1 MGREMLPRTKSSQ
14 EAWQSDA
21 LNSLGECMRR
31 VIATLMLLVAACD
44 LAFASES
51 SFGGVQ
57 LLDGYSAK
65 RGSAVDAVVWTIQ
78 GKSGLIIHFE
88 SGPSEGR
95 VVDLKD
101 KEKYAW
107 YREQTMNGRTVPLA
121 LVKPGLKTDPD
132 LDAERNLPPGN
143 ILLVTFPLGG
153 HRDHAA
159 NFVGK
164 IANQDEMMDMLLMV
178 LTFDP
183 SKDNF

>member
-1 MGREMLPRTKSSQ
+1 MR
-14 EAWQSDA
+14 
-21 LNSLGECMRR
+21 SL
-31 VIATLMLLVAACD
+31 IATLLLSSALCT
-44 LAFASES
+44 LAFGSER
-51 SFGGVQ
+51 SFGGIQ

-65 RGSAVDAVVWTIQ
+65 RGSALDAVAWTIQ
-78 GKSGLIIHFE
+78 GKSGLTIHFE

-107 YREQTMNGRTVPLA
+107 YREQTVNGHKVLLA

-132 LDAERNLPPGN
+132 LDAERNLPPGS
-143 ILLVTFPLGG
+143 ILLVTFPLGA

-164 IANQDEMMDMLLMV
+164 IANQEEMIDMLLMV

-183 SKDNF
+183 SKGNF

>member
-1 MGREMLPRTKSSQ
+1 MKGI
-14 EAWQSDA
+14 
-21 LNSLGECMRR
+21 
-31 VIATLMLLVAACD
+31 VATLTLLVT
-44 LAFASES
+44 LGVLPFGSERG
-51 SFGGVQ
+51 FGGIQ

-65 RGSAVDAVVWTIQ
+65 QGSAVDATVWTIQ

-88 SGPSEGR
+88 AGSSEGR

-107 YREQTMNGRTVPLA
+107 YREQTVNGHKVLLA
-121 LVKPGLKTDPD
+121 LIKPGVKTDAD

-143 ILLVTFPLGG
+143 ILLLTFPLSG

-164 IANQDEMMDMLLMV
+164 IANQEEMVDMLLMV

-183 SKDNF
+183 SKGNF